1 MSGDI
6 IVSLKKLALLGA
18 IAQPIKLS
26 SGQFAETIKTSVQT
40 AARRLQELER
50 EGLVHRR
57 IIADGQWIILTGN
70 GIARLKSECY
80 EYQEIFFS
88 APNIELEIGGHLIT
102 GLGEGQYYTTLIGYK
117 RQFKTKLGFNPFP
130 GTLNLRLDSPSI
142 SLRKKL
148 AGLSGVEI
156 AGFESEDRTFGG
168 GKCFT
173 CKILCDRAEGI
184 KSAIIL
190 PDRTHYPEDVV
201 EIISP
206 VYLRCELKL
215 IDGDEIRAMVMV

>member
-26 SGQFAETIKTSVQT
+26 SGQFAEAIKASVQT
-40 AARRLQELER
+40 AARRLQELDR
-50 EGLVHRR
+50 EGFVHRR
-57 IIADGQWIILTGN
+57 IIADGQWIILTAS
-70 GIARLKSECY
+70 GIERLKSECY

-88 APNIELEIGGHLIT
+88 MTNIELEIAGRVIT
-102 GLGEGQYYTTLIGYK
+102 GLGEGQYYTTLTGYK

-130 GTLNLRLDSPSI
+130 GTLNLRLDSQSRET
-142 SLRKKL
+142 RKKL
-148 AGLSGVEI
+148 DGLRGIEI
-156 AGFESEDRTFGG
+156 EGFESENRTFGG
-168 GKCFT
+168 GRCFP

-184 KSAIIL
+184 KSAVII
-190 PDRTHYPEDVV
+190 PCRTHYPDDVL

-206 VYLRCELKL
+206 IYLRCELKL
-215 IDGDEIRAMVMV
+215 IDGDEIKTKVAI